1 MRKQYPP
8 TVKAK
13 IVLELLKEEKT
24 LQEAAAHYG
33 IHVNQLRQWRQR
45 AVDELSTL
53 FSRERQVSQ
62 TKVKQRYELIEKL
75 YYGQLGRLS
84 AELSWL
90 QKKWSQG

>member
-45 AVDELSTL
+45 AEDELPGL
-53 FSRERQVSQ
+53 FSREQQVSQ
-62 TKVKQRYELIEKL
+62 AEVKQRDELIESL
-75 YYGQLGRLS
+75 YGQIGRLS

>member
-8 TVKAK
+8 TFKAK

-24 LQEAAAHYG
+24 LQEAAAQYSV
-33 IHVNQLRQWRQR
+33 HVNQLRQWRQR
-45 AVDELSTL
+45 AVDELPGL
-53 FSRERQVSQ
+53 FSREQQVNQSE
-62 TKVKQRYELIEKL
+62 VKQRDELIEKL
-75 YYGQLGRLS
+75 YEQIGRLS